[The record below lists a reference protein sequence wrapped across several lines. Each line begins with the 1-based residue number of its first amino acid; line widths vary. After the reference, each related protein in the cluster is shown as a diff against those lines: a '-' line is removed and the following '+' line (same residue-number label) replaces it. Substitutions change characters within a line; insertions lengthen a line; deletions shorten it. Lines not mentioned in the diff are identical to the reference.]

1 MKRQNY
7 IGTIWTQPMP
17 LSLKDTLVARS
28 FGSKKSGPKHSIT
41 QKCWKKSHRGKKMI
55 AKTMYKNHVMLN
67 YLRHPWRPVP
77 LTLRRGALTD
87 SKSGHLGAELS
98 DMAWPVVTPSSH
110 PQWFHWSSG
119 KNTCILYN
127 NVYSNMYIWLYIYD
141 YIYIWWYIYIYM
153 IIYAHVY
160 VHVYNG

>member
-141 YIYIWWYIYIYM
+141 YIYIWWYIYIYDY
-153 IIYAHVY
+153 ICTCICTCI
-160 VHVYNG
+160 